1 MDERPVDVLYDVEE
15 MPPLREAIPLGL
27 QHVLVMVASNVTIPI
42 IIAGVVGATTGE
54 TAFLV
59 QVALLVA
66 GLTTLLQTIGVG
78 PVGARLPVVQGT
90 SFGFLVIA
98 IPLASEYGLSAV
110 FGGAIFAGL
119 VQVVLGVSLRWLRSI
134 FPPLVSGIVVLV
146 IGVGLLPAGVNLAGG
161 GVGSE
166 DFGSPS
172 NLMLAGI
179 VLLAI
184 LVAYALGKGMISAA
198 SVLIGLI
205 VGYLVALPMGAVDT
219 AQIAEAAWFS
229 LPRPLEFGLSF
240 PAAAVIGMSIMAIA
254 TSVETIGDLAAITKG
269 GAGREVTDKEL
280 SGGVLADGVGT
291 AFASLFSAMPNTSF
305 SQNVGLVAFTGVMS
319 RHVVSIGAGML
330 ILAGLVPKFAA
341 VIAAMP
347 DAVLGGAAIVM
358 FAMVAAAGIRLLAE
372 TRLDR
377 RDLLII
383 AVSVG
388 VGQGIVAA
396 PDIVAGT
403 VEQLRVLLE
412 TGIVPAGFLAVIL
425 NLILPGRYVGTH
437 ATLGAAIAPD
447 TGGSPDARARR
458 AGEVLSDAGDRPPQ
472 ASPDEGGGDPD
483 PPTR

>member
-1 MDERPVDVLYDVEE
+1 VVPSTEGRAQVEVLYDVDE
-15 MPPLREAIPLGL
+15 MPPWREAIPLGL

-59 QVALLVA
+59 QMAMLVA
-66 GLTTLLQTIGVG
+66 GLTTLLQTIGIG

-110 FGGAIFAGL
+110 FGGAIVAGL
-119 VQVVLGVSLRWLRSI
+119 VQVLLGMSLRWLKSL

-161 GVGSE
+161 GANAD
-166 DFGSPS
+166 DFGSAL
-172 NLMLAGI
+172 NLGLAGL

-184 LVAYALGKGMISAA
+184 LLTYALGRGILSAA
-198 SVLIGLI
+198 AVLVGLI
-205 VGYLVALPMGAVDT
+205 VGYLAAIPFGVVDT
-219 AQIAEAAWFS
+219 SAIGEAAWFA

-254 TSVETIGDLAAITKG
+254 TSVETIGDLAAVTKG

-280 SGGVLADGVGT
+280 SGGVIADGVGT

-319 RHVVSIGAGML
+319 RHVVSVGAGFL
-330 ILAGLVPKFAA
+330 ILAGFVPKLAS
-341 VIAAMP
+341 VIAVMP
-347 DAVLGGAAIVM
+347 DAVLGGAAVVM
-358 FAMVAAAGIRLLAE
+358 FAMVAAAGIRLIAE
-372 TRLDR
+372 SSLDR

-383 AVSVG
+383 AVSLG
-388 VGQGIVAA
+388 VGQGMATVPDVVATA
-396 PDIVAGT
+396 P
-403 VEQLRVLLE
+403 EQLRVLLV
-412 TGIVPAGFLAVIL
+412 TGIVPAGFLAVVL
-425 NLILPGRYVGTH
+425 NLVLPGRDRGTDSP
-437 ATLGAAIAPD
+437 LGAATAPAPVEPGD
-447 TGGSPDARARR
+447 DPGREPAR
-458 AGEVLSDAGDRPPQ
+458 
-472 ASPDEGGGDPD
+472 
-483 PPTR
+483 

>member
-1 MDERPVDVLYDVEE
+1 MEQRPVEVLYDIEE
-15 MPPLREAIPLGL
+15 MPPLGEAIPLGL

-66 GLTTLLQTIGVG
+66 GLTTLLQTIGIG

-98 IPLASEYGLSAV
+98 IPLAEEYGLSAV

-119 VQVVLGVSLRWLRSI
+119 VQVILGLSLRWLKSI

-161 GVGSE
+161 GADSP
-166 DFGSPS
+166 DFGSAS
-172 NLMLAGI
+172 NLVLAGI
-179 VLLAI
+179 VLVTI
-184 LVAYALGKGMISAA
+184 LVAYALGKGIISAA
-198 SVLIGLI
+198 SVLIGLV

-219 AQIAEAAWFS
+219 AQIADAGWFS
-229 LPRPLEFGLSF
+229 FPRPLEFGLSF
-240 PAAAVIGMSIMAIA
+240 PTAAVIGMGIMAIA
-254 TSVETIGDLAAITKG
+254 TSVETIGDLAAVTKG

-280 SGGVLADGVGT
+280 SGGVMADGVGT

-319 RHVVSIGAGML
+319 RHVVSLGAGIL
-330 ILAGLVPKFAA
+330 ILAGLVPKLAA

-347 DAVLGGAAIVM
+347 SAVLGGAAIVM

-372 TRLDR
+372 SRLDR

-388 VGQGIVAA
+388 IGQGIVAA

-403 VEQLRVLLE
+403 TEQLRVLLE
-412 TGIVPAGFLAVIL
+412 TGIVPAGFLAVVL
-425 NLILPGRYVGTH
+425 NLILPGRDVGTDSP
-437 ATLGAAIAPD
+437 LGASVAPD
-447 TGGSPDARARR
+447 AGSQDSSGHRTTDVPSQEAAADVERPDGGHGRSGR
-458 AGEVLSDAGDRPPQ
+458 
-472 ASPDEGGGDPD
+472 
-483 PPTR
+483 

>member
-1 MDERPVDVLYDVEE
+1 MEQRPVEVLYDIEE
-15 MPPLREAIPLGL
+15 MPPLGEAIPLGL

-66 GLTTLLQTIGVG
+66 GLTTLLQTIGIG

-98 IPLASEYGLSAV
+98 IPLAEEYGLSAV
-110 FGGAIFAGL
+110 FGGAIFAGV
-119 VQVVLGVSLRWLRSI
+119 VQVLLGLSLRWLKSI

-161 GVGSE
+161 GADSP
-166 DFGSPS
+166 DFGSAS
-172 NLMLAGI
+172 NLVLAGI
-179 VLLAI
+179 VLVTI
-184 LVAYALGKGMISAA
+184 LVVYALGKGIISAA
-198 SVLIGLI
+198 SVLIGLVI
-205 VGYLVALPMGAVDT
+205 GYLVALPMGAVDT
-219 AQIAEAAWFS
+219 AQIAEAGWFS
-229 LPRPLEFGLSF
+229 FPRPLEFGLSF
-240 PAAAVIGMSIMAIA
+240 PAAAVIGMGIMAIA
-254 TSVETIGDLAAITKG
+254 TSVETIGDLAAVTKG

-280 SGGVLADGVGT
+280 SGGVMADGVGT

-319 RHVVSIGAGML
+319 RHVVSIGAGIL
-330 ILAGLVPKFAA
+330 ILAGLVPKLAA

-347 DAVLGGAAIVM
+347 SAVLGGAAIVM

-372 TRLDR
+372 SRLDR

-396 PDIVAGT
+396 PDIVAGAT
-403 VEQLRVLLE
+403 EQLRVLLE
-412 TGIVPAGFLAVIL
+412 TGIVPAGFLAVVL
-425 NLILPGRYVGTH
+425 NLILPGRNAGTDSP
-437 ATLGAAIAPD
+437 LGASVAPD
-447 TGGSPDARARR
+447 AGSQTRSEPRAADASSQEAAGRTERR
-458 AGEVLSDAGDRPPQ
+458 D
-472 ASPDEGGGDPD
+472 GDPGQ
-483 PPTR
+483 PSR

>member
-1 MDERPVDVLYDVEE
+1 MNERPVEVLYDLEE

-66 GLTTLLQTIGVG
+66 GITTLLQTIGIG

-110 FGGAIFAGL
+110 FGGAIFAGI
-119 VQVVLGVSLRWLRSI
+119 VQVILGVSLRWLKSI

-146 IGVGLLPAGVNLAGG
+146 IGIGLLPAGVNLAGG
-161 GVGSE
+161 GADAP

-172 NLMLAGI
+172 NLMLAGL
-179 VLLAI
+179 VLLTI
-184 LVAYALGKGMISAA
+184 LVAYALGKGIISAA
-198 SVLIGLI
+198 AVLIGLV

-219 AQIAEAAWFS
+219 TEIVEAAWFS
-229 LPRPLEFGLSF
+229 FPRPLEFGLSF

-280 SGGVLADGVGT
+280 SGGVLGDGVGT

-319 RHVVSIGAGML
+319 RHVVSIGAGFL
-330 ILAGLVPKFAA
+330 ILAGLVPKVAA

-347 DAVLGGAAIVM
+347 SAVLGGAAVVM
-358 FAMVAAAGIRLLAE
+358 FAMVAAAGVRLLAE
-372 TRLDR
+372 SRLDR

-396 PDIVAGT
+396 PDIVAGVT
-403 VEQLRVLLE
+403 EQLRVLLE
-412 TGIVPAGFLAVIL
+412 TGIVPAGFLAVVL
-425 NLILPGRYVGTH
+425 NLVLPGRDVGTDSP
-437 ATLGAAIAPD
+437 LGATIAPD
-447 TGGSPDARARR
+447 AGGSPGARERREGELATDASGTRQ
-458 AGEVLSDAGDRPPQ
+458 EPSTEDRD
-472 ASPDEGGGDPD
+472 DEPD
-483 PPTR
+483 PPAR